1 MAAKTSSGASRGRA
15 VKAKTKAAPAGRA
28 APDAVDLRS
37 TGSNRMGRI
46 VSTAGI
52 YGIAIFFLAL
62 GGVLQAT
69 GVIRGFLSA
78 QNMMNIVD
86 AVAMLGIVAVGIAFV
101 TYSGNFSDMSVP
113 TTMALTGI
121 VCIQMLKYGFWPAIA
136 VALAVG
142 LFIGLVNG
150 LVVGKFGANP
160 IIWTLAMNYVTMGVI
175 RLVWVNKQIYPD
187 MTGASEWTNKMFDGI
202 FRYRLFDIVGLPV
215 IMLVAMVVA
224 GQFVLGKTVFG
235 ARLKLT
241 GSAKRTAKYS
251 GINVERIIGAA
262 FVISAFA
269 ATIGGLTVTS
279 LGRVGAWYNGA
290 GYDFKAV
297 TAIVIGGMTLAGG
310 RGSIVGVL
318 GGALVIGM
326 MNNIMTLLGIGTFS
340 QDMIRGAIFIIVVG
354 INAKSLRSLGR
365 DDA

>member
-1 MAAKTSSGASRGRA
+1 MEAKLASM
-15 VKAKTKAAPAGRA
+15 KTT
-28 APDAVDLRS
+28 PDRQDLRS
-37 TGSNRMGRI
+37 TEVNRFGKI
-46 VSTAGI
+46 VNTAGI
-52 YGIAIFFLAL
+52 YGIALLFLVL
-62 GGVLQAT
+62 GGILQAT
-69 GVIRGFLSA
+69 GVIKGFLTM

-86 AVAMLGIVAVGIAFV
+86 AVAMLGIVAVGMAFV
-101 TYSGNFSDMSVP
+101 TYSGNFSDMSAP

-121 VCIQMLKYGFWPAIA
+121 VAIQMLKFGFWPAIA
-136 VALAVG
+136 AA
-142 LFIGLVNG
+142 
-150 LVVGKFGANP
+150 LVVGIFIGFLNGIVIGKLGANS
-160 IIWTLAMNYVTMGVI
+160 IIWTLAMSYVTMGVI

-187 MTGASEWTNKMFDGI
+187 MMGASDSVIKMFDGI
-202 FRYRLFDIVGLPV
+202 FRYRVFNVVGLPV
-215 IMLVAMVVA
+215 LILALMVIA
-224 GQFVLGKTVFG
+224 GQFILKKTVFG

-241 GSAKRTAKYS
+241 GSAKRTAKFS
-251 GINVERIIGAA
+251 GINVERIIVAA
-262 FVISAFA
+262 FMISAFA
-269 ATIGGLTVTS
+269 ATVGGLTITS

-290 GYDFKAV
+290 GYDFKAI

-310 RGSIVGVL
+310 RGSIIGVL